1 MTKICL
7 ASFCMIRAEKS
18 VIYFLTKQ
26 LIMIYTKKLS
36 ILFMASILFLGACN
50 SKDQSETRNIQLLTD
65 STAYHNNASSDTSTA
80 EARAALKASP
90 SDVNHKSSAERDN
103 NHSSANTSSSGSGT
117 SGNNA
122 SGSNSSGSGSAS
134 STQQSTEKKGW
145 SKAAQ
150 GAVIGG
156 VGGAIGGAIISKK
169 KGTGA
174 AIGGAVG
181 AAGGYI
187 IGREKDKKDGRV
199 KKQ

>member
-1 MTKICL
+1 
-7 ASFCMIRAEKS
+7 
-18 VIYFLTKQ
+18 
-26 LIMIYTKKLS
+26 MIYTKKLS
-36 ILFMASILFLGACN
+36 ILFIAFTLILGACH
-50 SKDQSETRNIQLLTD
+50 SKDQSETRDIQLLTD
-65 STAYHNNASSDTSTA
+65 STAYHNNSKSDTSTA
-80 EARAALKASP
+80 EARALLKASS

-103 NHSSANTSSSGSGT
+103 NHSSANTSTSGSST
-117 SGNNA
+117 SGNNSA
-122 SGSNSSGSGSAS
+122 GAGNSNSGNSS
-134 STQQSTEKKGW
+134 STQQSTQKKGW

-187 IGREKDKKDGRV
+187 IGRDKDKKDGRV

>member
-1 MTKICL
+1 M
-7 ASFCMIRAEKS
+7 M
-18 VIYFLTKQ
+18 
-26 LIMIYTKKLS
+26 YTKKLS
-36 ILFMASILFLGACN
+36 ILVMAFTMLLGACK
-50 SKDQSETRNIQLLTD
+50 SKDQSDTRNIQLLTD
-65 STAYHNNASSDTSTA
+65 STAYHNNSKSDTSTA
-80 EARAALKASP
+80 EARALLKASS
-90 SDVNHKSSAERDN
+90 SDVNRKSSAERDN
-103 NHSSANTSSSGSGT
+103 THPSANTSTSGSGN
-117 SGNNA
+117 SGNNSA
-122 SGSNSSGSGSAS
+122 SSGNSNSGNSS
-134 STQQSTEKKGW
+134 STQQSSEKKGW